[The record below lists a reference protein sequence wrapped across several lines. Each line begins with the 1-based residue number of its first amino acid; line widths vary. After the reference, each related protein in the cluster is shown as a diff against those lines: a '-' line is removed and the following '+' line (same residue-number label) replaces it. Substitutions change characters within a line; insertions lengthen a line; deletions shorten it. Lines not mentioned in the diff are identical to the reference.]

1 MNHRLFYF
9 KSVLHGVIFGDMS
22 HRKSASNFNVLYE
35 DNHVIVVVKP
45 QHIPVQADE
54 SGDMDLQSEIKQ
66 YIGDKYNK
74 PGNVF
79 LGIVHRLDRPV
90 GGVMVFAR
98 TSKSA
103 SRLSDE
109 IRRKAMKKTYLAVV
123 EGKTPNSGT
132 LIHWL
137 VKDERTNMV
146 SAHNKEVPGSKK
158 AILHFRSAGYK
169 EGLSLVEIDL
179 ETGRPHQIRVQFL
192 ASGHPL
198 WGDQRYNNNATV
210 GQNIALFAH
219 KLEFT
224 HPTTKEPMHFEE
236 NPPKQDPWT
245 SFK

>member
-1 MNHRLFYF
+1 
-9 KSVLHGVIFGDMS
+9 MS
-22 HRKSASNFNVLYE
+22 HRKSASGFKVLYV

-98 TSKSA
+98 TSKGA

-109 IRRKAMKKTYLAVV
+109 IRRNAMKKTYLAVV
-123 EGKTPNSGT
+123 EGKTPNTGT
-132 LIHWL
+132 LMHWL

-146 SAHNKEVPGSKK
+146 STHNKEVPGSKK
-158 AILHFRSAGYK
+158 AILHFRTVSHK
-169 EGLSLVEIDL
+169 DGLSMVEIDL
-179 ETGRPHQIRVQFL
+179 ETGRPHQIRVQFM

-198 WGDQRYNNNATV
+198 WGDQRYNKNAIV
-210 GQNIALFAH
+210 GQNIALFAQ

-224 HPTTKEPMHFEE
+224 HPTTKEKMSFEVH
-236 NPPKQDPWT
+236 PPAVEPWGI
-245 SFK
+245 FW

>member
-1 MNHRLFYF
+1 MAQ
-9 KSVLHGVIFGDMS
+9 
-22 HRKSASNFNVLYE
+22 RKSASDFKVLYE

-66 YIGDKYNK
+66 YIGNKYNK

-98 TSKSA
+98 TSKGA

-109 IRRKAMKKTYLAVV
+109 IRRNAMEKTYLAVV
-123 EGKTPNSGT
+123 EGKTPASGT
-132 LIHWL
+132 LVHWL
-137 VKDERTNMV
+137 LKDERTNMV

-158 AILHFRSAGYK
+158 AILHFKSVSHK
-169 EGLSLVEIDL
+169 QGLSLVEIDL

-198 WGDQRYNNNATV
+198 WGDQRYNKNAIV

-219 KLEFT
+219 KLVIT
-224 HPTTKEPMHFEE
+224 HPTTKEKMGFEE
-236 NPPKQDPWT
+236 NPPTAEPWVD
-245 SFK
+245 FR